1 MGKNPNVSVRM
12 RGIMEKCT
20 YCVQRV
26 NAARIEAKLHD
37 MKTAD
42 GNAAIPDGMFQVA
55 CQQACPSES
64 IVFGDILDQ
73 NSKVH
78 KTRANP
84 RSYKLLNFLD
94 TRPRT
99 SHMVRVMNPN
109 HNIRTPVANPFHHE
123 GTGPHEGGGGAEHA
137 PAEHAFYDRSKRHED
152 DGYRLSLGVFSSS
165 GDSSSNGGR
174 A

>member
-1 MGKNPNVSVRM
+1 M

-20 YCVQRV
+20 YCVQRI
-26 NAARIEAKLHD
+26 NAAKIEAKLND

-64 IVFGDILDQ
+64 ITFGDILDTK
-73 NSKVH
+73 SKVH
-78 KTRANP
+78 ETRANP
-84 RSYKLLNFLD
+84 RSYKLLNFLN

-99 SHMVRVMNPN
+99 SHMVRVSNPN
-109 HNIRTPVANPFHHE
+109 HKLRAIVEDPFHGGGH
-123 GTGPHEGGGGAEHA
+123 GGGGSHDKAQGEHA
-137 PAEHAFYDRSKRHED
+137 YFDRSKRHED
-152 DGYRLSLGVFSSS
+152 DGYRLTLGVLTSSA
-165 GDSSSNGGR
+165 NGGR